1 MFAQKYRNFEIELD
15 THFMVIKPK
24 DGLHIQ
30 SLDDVMNLDS
40 NAVSS
45 YTQPY
50 TGNCEDIHILNID
63 SDGLLHG
70 VDETF
75 SKIQPIQFRD
85 LTLYS
90 KATLIDN
97 MTMKLFPDD

>member
-40 NAVSS
+40 EAVSS
-45 YTQPY
+45 YTNPF
-50 TGNCEDIHILNID
+50 TGDCGDIHILSID
-63 SDGLLHG
+63 QEGLVNG

-75 SKIQPIQFRD
+75 SKIQPIQFKD
-85 LTLYS
+85 LTLYT

-97 MTMKLFPDD
+97 MTIKLFPND